1 MLRKTTVSAVLIL
14 VIVLN
19 IDSQTLSTKGEL
31 NGQTNYVESAVP
43 FLTIAPDSRGGAMG
57 DAGVA
62 TSPDI
67 NSMHWNP
74 AKFAFIDGN
83 AGISISYTPWLR
95 NLIGDIDLAYL
106 TGYYRINREQVVA
119 SSLRYFS
126 LGEIEFTNNSGT
138 YERFIKPNELA
149 FDVAYSR
156 LFGEKISGAIAFRY
170 IRSDLS
176 QGQTVENIETKAGQS
191 FAADLA
197 VYYNTDL
204 KISDKISK
212 LAFGV
217 NISNIGSKMS
227 YTDENQ
233 KDFLPTNLRLGGAL
247 TVDFDQYN
255 SFTFSTDLNKLLVP
269 TRPIYGTDST
279 IIKGMNPNVS
289 VVTGMFQSF
298 YDAPGG
304 FKEELQE
311 ITYSIGAEYWYRKQL
326 AIRGGYFH
334 ESPNK
339 GNRKFFTMGVGLK
352 LNVIGLDFSYLV
364 SNNNNPLARTLRF
377 SISLDFDGL
386 KKNKNIKS

>member
-1 MLRKTTVSAVLIL
+1 MMSKKTTISSFFIIFLFAV
-14 VIVLN
+14 N
-19 IDSQTLSTKGEL
+19 INAQTST

-43 FLTIAPDSRGGAMG
+43 FLTIAPDSRAGAMG

-74 AKFAFIDGN
+74 AKYAFIETSS
-83 AGISISYTPWLR
+83 GISVSYSPWLR
-95 NLIGDIDLAYL
+95 NLIGDINLAYL
-106 TGYYRINREQVVA
+106 TGYYRLNQQQVVA
-119 SSLRYFS
+119 TSLRYFS
-126 LGEIEFTNNSGT
+126 LGEIPFTNSNSEL
-138 YERFIKPNELA
+138 ERTVKPNELA

-156 LFGEKISGAIAFRY
+156 LFSEKISGAIAFRY

-176 QGQTVENIETKAGQS
+176 QGQIVQNIETKAGQA

-197 VYYNTDL
+197 VYYNTPL
-204 KISDKISK
+204 TISEKNSK
-212 LAFGV
+212 LALGLD
-217 NISNIGSKMS
+217 ISNIGTKIT

-247 TVDFDQYN
+247 TVDLDQYN
-255 SFTFSTDLNKLLVP
+255 TVTFTTDFNKLLIP
-269 TRPIYGTDST
+269 TGRYSID
-279 IIKGMNPNVS
+279 NNNVITRNTSNIS
-289 VVTGMFQSF
+289 VVSGIFQSF
-298 YDAPGG
+298 SDAPGG
-304 FKEELQE
+304 LKEELQE
-311 ITYSIGAEYWYRKQL
+311 ITYSIGGEYWYRKQL

-386 KKNKNIKS
+386 KKTKSIKS